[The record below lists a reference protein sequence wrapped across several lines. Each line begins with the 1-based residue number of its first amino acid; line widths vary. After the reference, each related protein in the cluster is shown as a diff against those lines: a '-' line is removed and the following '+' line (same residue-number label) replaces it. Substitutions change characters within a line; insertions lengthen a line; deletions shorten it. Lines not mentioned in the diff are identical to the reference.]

1 MINQPINDG
10 GPAFPTTATATT
22 VSKQNDGDS
31 VLTNYGSSPGMT
43 LRQYAA
49 IKLRVPDSETDWL
62 DDMIRKSNR
71 DYFAA
76 KALQGSLACLGSGG
90 DWDDFAK
97 DAYKY
102 ADAMLKAR
110 GEAK

>member
-1 MINQPINDG
+1 MSATNEG

-22 VSKQNDGDS
+22 VSKREDGAS

-43 LRQYAA
+43 LR
-49 IKLRVPDSETDWL
+49 
-62 DDMIRKSNR
+62 

-76 KALQGSLACLGSGG
+76 AALNVQAHQFVDPYKDRELLAQDCY
-90 DWDDFAK
+90 DI
-97 DAYKY
+97 

-110 GEAK
+110 EAK